1 MMLAKTLRLH
11 MQVQTAAAINC
22 CPRQAL
28 PIFIPRHPID
38 YAFYGHL
45 IQHCTDHQLVRQAKQ
60 LHARLVLCSTILD
73 NFLASKLITF
83 YSKNHLLREAHHVFD
98 HIPQKNT
105 FSWNALLIAY
115 SLHNRYEEA
124 LTLFSSFL
132 SVNSNSVSAKPDGF
146 TVTCVLKAL
155 AAVTTHSVFADI
167 MHCYVVKKRIDA
179 DVFVVNGLITCYSRC
194 DDMVSARYLFDEMP
208 CRDLVSWNSMIS
220 GYSQVGYYEECKL
233 LYREMLDSK
242 EFRPNGV
249 TVVSVLQACAQSNDL
264 VLGMDVHRYVIESG
278 IEVDLSVCNS
288 IISLY
293 AKSGSLDY
301 ARELFEEMS
310 EKDEVTYGAI
320 ISGYMV
326 HGFVDKAVAL
336 FREMRSPRLST
347 WNAVISGHVQNNQR
361 VAALDLV
368 REMQKLGCR
377 PNSVTLSSVL
387 PTLSYLSYLKGGKE
401 MHAYAIRNNCDGNVY
416 VATAIIDTYSKLG
429 FIDGAQSVFDRTVC
443 RSLII
448 WTAIISAHAAHG
460 DASVALRLFN
470 EMLNSGL
477 QPDPVTI
484 TAVLSACSHAG
495 LVREAWGIFHS
506 LVPKYGIQ
514 PSAEHYACMVGVLSR
529 AAKLSEALNLIN
541 GMPIKPSA
549 KVWGPLL
556 DAASLSGNVELG
568 KFICDHLFQLEPE
581 NTGNYV
587 IMANL
592 YSKAGRWEEAE
603 VIREKMKNIG
613 MKKVAGSSWIENHG
627 GLQSLILEDVSDE
640 KSE

>member
-1 MMLAKTLRLH
+1 
-11 MQVQTAAAINC
+11 
-22 CPRQAL
+22 
-28 PIFIPRHPID
+28 
-38 YAFYGHL
+38 
-45 IQHCTDHQLVRQAKQ
+45 
-60 LHARLVLCSTILD
+60 
-73 NFLASKLITF
+73 
-83 YSKNHLLREAHHVFD
+83 
-98 HIPQKNT
+98 
-105 FSWNALLIAY
+105 
-115 SLHNRYEEA
+115 
-124 LTLFSSFL
+124 
-132 SVNSNSVSAKPDGF
+132 
-146 TVTCVLKAL
+146 
-155 AAVTTHSVFADI
+155 
-167 MHCYVVKKRIDA
+167 MHCYVVKRRIDA

-194 DDMVSARYLFDEMP
+194 DDIASARYLFDEMP
-208 CRDLVSWNSMIS
+208 HRDLVSWNSMIS
-220 GYSQVGYYEECKL
+220 GYSQVGYYEECKKM
-233 LYREMLDSK
+233 YREMLDSK

-264 VLGMDVHRYVIESG
+264 VLGMDVHRYVIEG
-278 IEVDLSVCNS
+278 RIEVDLSICNS

-310 EKDEVTYGAI
+310 EKDEITYGAI

-336 FREMRSPRLST
+336 FREMRSRRLST
-347 WNAVISGHVQNNQR
+347 WNAVISGHVQNNQQ
-361 VAALDLV
+361 VGALDLV
-368 REMQKLGCR
+368 REMQKFGCR

-387 PTLSYLSYLKGGKE
+387 PTLSYLSNLKGGKE
-401 MHAYAIRNNCDGNVY
+401 MHAYAIRNNYDGNVY

-429 FIDGAQSVFDRTVC
+429 FIDGAQNVFDRTVC

-460 DASVALRLFN
+460 DANVALHLFN

-495 LVREAWGIFHS
+495 LVEEAWGIFHS
-506 LVPKYGIQ
+506 LVPTYGIQ

-529 AAKLSEALNLIN
+529 AGKLSEALNLIN
-541 GMPIKPSA
+541 GMPIEPSA

-556 DAASLSGNVELG
+556 DAASSSGDVELG
-568 KFICDHLFQLEPE
+568 KFICDHLFKLEPE

-603 VIREKMKNIG
+603 VVREKMKNIG